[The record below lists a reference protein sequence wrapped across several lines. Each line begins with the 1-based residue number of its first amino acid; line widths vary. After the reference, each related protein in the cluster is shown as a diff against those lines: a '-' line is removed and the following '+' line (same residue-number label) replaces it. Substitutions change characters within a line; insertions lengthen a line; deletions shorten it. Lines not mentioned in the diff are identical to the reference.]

1 MQDYERD
8 NILEQYEIAVNSTR
22 KTRGAILCSTDK
34 GVFLMREVGVS
45 EKRLP
50 ALIEL
55 YEYFMDY
62 GYQTIDMPVK
72 NREGDY
78 VTKGFDG
85 SIYMLRRMPPGREC
99 DVRRAAELLRHQV
112 IGEDTFV
119 DEKKIM
125 ENVSEAENL
134 EEGYIRHNR
143 ELRKVRA
150 YIRNVSERGV

>member
-62 GYQTIDMPVK
+62 DYQTIDMPVK

-78 VTKGFDG
+78 VTKGVDG

-99 DVRRAAELLRHQV
+99 DVRRAAELLRQQV

-125 ENVSEAENL
+125 EMC
-134 EEGYIRHNR
+134 
-143 ELRKVRA
+143 RKRR
-150 YIRNVSERGV
+150 IWRRGI

>member
-99 DVRRAAELLRHQV
+99 DVRRAAELFEAAGNLAKIHLLMR
-112 IGEDTFV
+112 
-119 DEKKIM
+119 KKIM

-150 YIRNVSERGV
+150 

>member
-55 YEYFMDY
+55 YEYFIGLWLSNY
-62 GYQTIDMPVK
+62 RYASEK
-72 NREGDY
+72 
-78 VTKGFDG
+78 
-85 SIYMLRRMPPGREC
+85 PGRRLC
-99 DVRRAAELLRHQV
+99 D
-112 IGEDTFV
+112 
-119 DEKKIM
+119 K
-125 ENVSEAENL
+125 
-134 EEGYIRHNR
+134 
-143 ELRKVRA
+143 
-150 YIRNVSERGV
+150 GV